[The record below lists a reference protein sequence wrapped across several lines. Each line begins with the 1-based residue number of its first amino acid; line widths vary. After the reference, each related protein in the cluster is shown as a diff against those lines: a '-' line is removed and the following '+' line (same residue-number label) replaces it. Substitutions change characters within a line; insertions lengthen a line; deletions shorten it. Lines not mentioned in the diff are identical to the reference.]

1 LPGAIK
7 KEKAMTTDK
16 EIIEKIREMLET
28 NTRVNWAHAD
38 YTPEEEYQNMLDELD
53 KMVDAQ
59 KTSEYNKGWNDA
71 LAKAQEIVGRK
82 KV

>member
-1 LPGAIK
+1 
-7 KEKAMTTDK
+7 MTDR

-53 KMVDAQ
+53 KMVADQ

-71 LAKAQEIVGRK
+71 LSKAQEIVGANK
-82 KV
+82 ND

>member
-1 LPGAIK
+1 
-7 KEKAMTTDK
+7 MTPKNRKRESMTDK
-16 EIIEKIREMLET
+16 TIIKKIREMLET

-53 KMVDAQ
+53 KMVDEQ

-82 KV
+82 KE

>member
-1 LPGAIK
+1 
-7 KEKAMTTDK
+7 MTDK
-16 EIIEKIREMLET
+16 EIIEKIRDMLET
-28 NTRVNWAHAD
+28 NTMVNWDHAD

-82 KV
+82 KE